1 LRITLL
7 VADIHLPGCRSL
19 KEKRRRLSGIKEKLG
34 RQPNL
39 AVCESE
45 LNDEHQWA
53 RWSFVAI
60 SRGTKT
66 VDKIL
71 ANVETLLEEEI
82 DATLLR
88 TRREEL

>member
-1 LRITLL
+1 MIVTLM
-7 VADIHLPGCRSL
+7 VADLHLPGCRSL
-19 KEKRRRLSGIKEKLG
+19 KEKRRRLAGIKVRLG
-34 RQPNL
+34 RQTNL

-45 LNDEHQWA
+45 LNDDHQYS

-60 SRGTKT
+60 SRGPKT

-71 ANVETLLEEEI
+71 ASVETYLEEEL
-82 DATLLR
+82 DAMLLK